1 MLFSS
6 QPFSLINL
14 ASKVSEPSHPTPLS
28 CPPIPLIDIT
38 ELVENSTAA
47 MVQIVFPLPEIDV
60 EILRF
65 SPIFAAAT
73 VKLGVVVDITGFSA
87 PL

>member
-1 MLFSS
+1 
-6 QPFSLINL
+6 
-14 ASKVSEPSHPTPLS
+14 
-28 CPPIPLIDIT
+28 
-38 ELVENSTAA
+38 